1 MKPVKNGDVLDFDKP
16 SMVVSCCRC
25 KMKHTIQLDEVDGRP
40 VLRYFLWHEVPAKSD
55 NSNRLESPVKD
66 KEE

>member
-25 KMKHTIQLDEVDGRP
+25 NMKHTIQLDEVDGRP
-40 VLRYFLWHEVPAKSD
+40 VLRYFLWHEVPAKS
-55 NSNRLESPVKD
+55 
-66 KEE
+66 EEK